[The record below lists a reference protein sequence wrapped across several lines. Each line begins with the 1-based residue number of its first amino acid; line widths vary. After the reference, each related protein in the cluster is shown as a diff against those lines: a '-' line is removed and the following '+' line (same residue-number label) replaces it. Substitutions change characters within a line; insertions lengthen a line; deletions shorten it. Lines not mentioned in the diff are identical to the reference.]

1 MTHLSTYI
9 ANYFLFILIS
19 TIRHRISKT
28 MVVSFVVISTFI
40 FILWI
45 GIIFVFVVTILII
58 LEWSIVWWW
67 VIVVIVVSCLVW
79 MWHTVVIGI
88 LVESLIFVDEL
99 VEIFIAIWIHA
110 YLYIS
115 ILWLLKSY
123 PHHKRLYYLT
133 LFGFYIHNHSSLA
146 FWTLFPSLFN
156 IPNVWRKRLCPSTVR
171 KFWTS

>member
-58 LEWSIVWWW
+58 PERSIVWWW

-79 MWHTVVIGI
+79 MWHAVVIGI
-88 LVESLIFVDEL
+88 LVESLILVDEL
-99 VEIFIAIWIHA
+99 VEIFITIRIHA

-115 ILWLLKSY
+115 ILWLFKSY

-133 LFGFYIHNHSSLA
+133 LFGFYIYNHSSLA
-146 FWTLFPSLFN
+146 FWTLFSSLFN
-156 IPNVWRKRLCPSTVR
+156 ISNVWRKRLCPSTVG

>member
-1 MTHLSTYI
+1 MTRLSAYI
-9 ANYFLFILIS
+9 AYYFLFVLIS
-19 TIRHRISKT
+19 IIRHRVSKT
-28 MVVSFVVISTFI
+28 MIVSFVVISTFI

-58 LEWSIVWWW
+58 VEGSIVWW
-67 VIVVIVVSCLVW
+67 VIAVIVVSCLGW

-99 VEIFIAIWIHA
+99 IEIFITIWIHA
-110 YLYIS
+110 YLHKS
-115 ILWLLKSY
+115 ILWLFKSY

-133 LFGFYIHNHSSLA
+133 LFDFYIHNHSILA

-156 IPNVWRKRLCPSTVR
+156 IPNVWRKRLRPSTVW
-171 KFWTS
+171 KFWAS